1 MFYKNIKVYWS
12 DPQQSKNFEILGINN
27 HFSFFNEEGFQ
38 KLKDEIFQRKDK
50 YNKRYSTYWAKI
62 TGYNWEKERD
72 KVNKIQN
79 ENNKESLII
88 LGTNSTNDQDS
99 ISKILLEYGDQYNIY
114 YKGHPGMNANA
125 SFIIN
130 KLKPGAKISFFDY
143 ETQQRRS
150 FTIDN

>member
-1 MFYKNIKVYWS
+1 M
-12 DPQQSKNFEILGINN
+12 
-27 HFSFFNEEGFQ
+27 
-38 KLKDEIFQRKDK
+38 
-50 YNKRYSTYWAKI
+50 
-62 TGYNWEKERD
+62 
-72 KVNKIQN
+72 
-79 ENNKESLII
+79 II

-150 FTIDN
+150 FTIDNSA